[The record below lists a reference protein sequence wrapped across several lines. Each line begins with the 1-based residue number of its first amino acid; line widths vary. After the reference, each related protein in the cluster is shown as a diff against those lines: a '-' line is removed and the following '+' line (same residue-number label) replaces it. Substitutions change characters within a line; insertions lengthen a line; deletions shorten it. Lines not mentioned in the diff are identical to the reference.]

1 MGVFKRVKCYHIMNR
16 LDIIQGHISVSYMN
30 KTIGIIGIPH
40 SVAQPIVG
48 CEYGA
53 SLMRDRGLIPQLNK
67 VSNVIDMGD
76 VRVIMDD
83 HTQQCVSNTGRLLK
97 NAWSVGQTSLNILK
111 RSKDVR
117 NNGHIPLVIG
127 GDHSIAIGSVASALV
142 KDPNV
147 GILWIDAHADINTP
161 DSSLTMNMHGMPL
174 SLLMKHVDPMTIN
187 GFKWMY
193 NVPVLKPNRLVY
205 IGLRDIDIYEK
216 QIIKKLGITAYTM
229 NQVSSYGIERV
240 MEMAMVKLL
249 KHSTTLHV
257 SWDIDAIDPLVA
269 PSTGTRVTCGLSA
282 GGLSEKES
290 MYIAKSIALS
300 GSLISMDM
308 VEINPLLGNSMDDS
322 HRTVDIANRI
332 ICTMFG

>member
-1 MGVFKRVKCYHIMNR
+1 MNR
-16 LDIIQGHISVSYMN
+16 LNIIQEHISCGSYMTKN
-30 KTIGIIGIPH
+30 IGIIGIPH

-53 SLMRDRGLIPQLNK
+53 SLMRDRGLIPMLNK
-67 VSNVIDMGD
+67 VANVKDDGD
-76 VRVIMDD
+76 VHVIMDD

-111 RSKDVR
+111 RSMDVR

-142 KDPNV
+142 KDPTV
-147 GILWIDAHADINTP
+147 GIIWIDAHADINTP

-193 NVPVLKPNRLVY
+193 NVPVLQPNRLVY

-229 NQVSSYGIERV
+229 NHVNSYGIERV
-240 MEMAMVKLL
+240 MDMAISKLL
-249 KHSTTLHV
+249 KHSTALHV

-269 PSTGTRVTCGLSA
+269 PSTGTRVT

-290 MYIAKSIALS
+290 MYIAKSIALT

-308 VEINPLLGNSMDDS
+308 VEINPLLGLSMDDS